1 MLKEDYLMRL
11 FQLFTECLAKWLSK
25 RKDDD
30 FELIVSFNNEVV
42 EPYLGKDIEFFEKK
56 ELDEL
61 LVYFQE
67 TYPNEQVRLSR
78 LEILAELLYQSVML
92 ENDPA
97 RRKCL
102 SDKALKVFQ
111 HIDKTDKTFSFSRQ
125 DRMAELRQF

>member
-42 EPYLGKDIEFFEKK
+42 EPYLGKDIEFFETK

-61 LVYFQE
+61 LDYFQE
-67 TYPNEQVRLSR
+67 TYPNEQERLSR
-78 LEILAELLYQSVML
+78 LEILAEVLYQSIQL

-97 RRKCL
+97 RRKNL
-102 SDKALKVFQ
+102 SDKALEVLR
-111 HIDKTDKTFSFSRQ
+111 HIDKTDKTFSLVRR
-125 DRMAELRQF
+125 DRMEELRQY